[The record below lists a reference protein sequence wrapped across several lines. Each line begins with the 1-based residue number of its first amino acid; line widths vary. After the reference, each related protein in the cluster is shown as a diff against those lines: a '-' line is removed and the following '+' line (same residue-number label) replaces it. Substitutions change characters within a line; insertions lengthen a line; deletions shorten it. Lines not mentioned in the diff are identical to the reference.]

1 MVLLG
6 VRDMPA
12 EAQNPN
18 DVAAQWIEQLRAS
31 DVDDGRWN
39 EAVGAIKE
47 LGFFVV
53 PVVIESLDDTSLA
66 VRTGISK
73 ALRQMGPTVLYD
85 VIDGLVHDSPTVRR
99 EAASLLSGTA
109 SRRET
114 PITNIVPVLI
124 DALSDRESSVRVRT
138 AQALCLLA
146 EKAQLAVPAL
156 IEALRD
162 EESYVRQ
169 WATTAL
175 GSIGPAA
182 EAAIPALTESLL
194 DDDEFVRDE
203 ACRAL
208 DAIRREQG
216 AQGKT
221 E

>member
-1 MVLLG
+1 
-6 VRDMPA
+6 MPT
-12 EAQNPN
+12 EPQKPN

-31 DVDDGRWN
+31 DVDDDRWN

-47 LGFFVV
+47 LGLFVV
-53 PVVIESLDDTSLA
+53 PVLIESLDDTSLA

-85 VIDGLVHDSPTVRR
+85 VIDALVHESPTVRR
-99 EAASLLSGTA
+99 EAASFLSGTA
-109 SRRET
+109 SRSEL

-124 DALSDRESSVRVRT
+124 DALNDRESSVRVRT

-156 IEALRD
+156 VEALQD

-169 WATTAL
+169 WAATAL
-175 GSIGPAA
+175 GSIGLSA

-194 DDDEFVRDE
+194 DEDEFVRDE
-203 ACRAL
+203 ASRAL
-208 DAIRREQG
+208 DAIRREQDARG
-216 AQGKT
+216 RT
-221 E
+221 D